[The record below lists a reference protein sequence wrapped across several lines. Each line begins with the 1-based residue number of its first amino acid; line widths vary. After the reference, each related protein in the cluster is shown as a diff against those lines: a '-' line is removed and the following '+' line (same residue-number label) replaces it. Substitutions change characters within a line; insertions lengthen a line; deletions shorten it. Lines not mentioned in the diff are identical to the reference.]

1 MTMQTKKEAGVFTY
15 SDFKNS
21 AILECRIG
29 YILRKLHIAVDLK
42 GYNYLKYAIQL
53 VYEDPSYID
62 GVTKKL
68 YPDVAK
74 HFNTTATRVER
85 SIRHVIS
92 ESMQHVNV
100 NNLEEYIGNWAEGY
114 TNSQY
119 ICGIVE
125 CLHLSSLMEAAESV

>member
-21 AILECRIG
+21 AILECRIA
-29 YILRKLHIAVDLK
+29 YILRKLHISVDLK

-53 VYEDPSYID
+53 VYEDRSYAD
-62 GVTKKL
+62 GITKKL

-74 HFNTTATRVER
+74 YFGTSAARVER
-85 SIRHVIS
+85 SIRHAIE
-92 ESMQHVNV
+92 ESMMNI
-100 NNLEEYIGNWAEGY
+100 NINDLEEYIGEYADKY
-114 TNSQY
+114 TNTQY

-125 CLHLSSLMEAAESV
+125 CLHLSSLMEAASE